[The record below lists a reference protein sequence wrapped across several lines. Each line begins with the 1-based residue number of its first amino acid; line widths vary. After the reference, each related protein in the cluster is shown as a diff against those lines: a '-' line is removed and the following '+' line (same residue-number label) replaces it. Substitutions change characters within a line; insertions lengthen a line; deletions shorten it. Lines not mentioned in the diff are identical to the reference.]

1 MSDRKIQF
9 GNNTVL
15 CAVDWRGVAYV
26 CLNRPEVHNAYN
38 EDMLEGLHQAMDLV
52 DQQHAIRAVV
62 LSAKGPSFQAGAD
75 LAWIASL
82 ATQGEAANLAA
93 SRQTALA
100 VDRLQRLRPTSIALV
115 HGACYGGGTGLIAAC
130 DVVIATER
138 ARFGI
143 TEARWGL
150 VPSIILP
157 HLIQAIGLRQLRRYL
172 QTCEHFDAKQAL
184 NIGLVH
190 ELVADELALKVRAEA
205 LIDQLLRNAPGAV
218 SACKARTLEL
228 AEALLTEDQTQA
240 LIKEHAA
247 RRSTEEAIEGSL
259 SFMEQR
265 NPAWYPIASKT

>member
-1 MSDRKIQF
+1 
-9 GNNTVL
+9 
-15 CAVDWRGVAYV
+15 
-26 CLNRPEVHNAYN
+26 
-38 EDMLEGLHQAMDLV
+38 MLEGLHQAMDLV